1 MGKSRSLSELMSKA
15 DLKFEKKQFHRK
27 VRDSVATLHAQKAIE
42 KDPQILMES
51 GTEPVTEHA
60 MKDITEPVTE
70 PALGAVTESAMV
82 AVMKPPETIWKSII
96 ARSDRVLRSSN
107 LPLTSEKEVRDSV
120 AALHA
125 QKAIEKDPQIL
136 MESGTEPVTEHAMED
151 ITEPV
156 TEPALGAVTES
167 AMVAVM
173 KPPETIWKSII
184 ARSDR
189 VLRSSNLPLTSEKE
203 VRDSVAAL
211 SAQKAIEKK
220 KKLRSRQKKLKAYD
234 LSSLSEFLPELKI
247 PRQPSPAAE
256 FKLNCKSKQKL
267 M

>member
-1 MGKSRSLSELMSKA
+1 MGKSRSLKKLAPAPLAGSSKPSVKLRSLSELMSKA

-27 VRDSVATLHAQKAIE
+27 VRDSVA
-42 KDPQILMES
+42 
-51 GTEPVTEHA
+51 
-60 MKDITEPVTE
+60 
-70 PALGAVTESAMV
+70 AL
-82 AVMKPPETIWKSII
+82 
-96 ARSDRVLRSSN
+96 R
-107 LPLTSEKEVRDSV
+107 
-120 AALHA
+120 A

-156 TEPALGAVTES
+156 TEPALGAVTEPVTES
-167 AMVAVM
+167 AMEAVM
-173 KPPETIWKSII
+173 KPPETIWKSTI
-184 ARSDR
+184 ARCDR
-189 VLRSSNLPLTSEKE
+189 VLRSSDLPLTSEKG
-203 VRDSVAAL
+203 VGDSVAAL
-211 SAQKAIEKK
+211 SAQKTIEKK

-234 LSSLSEFLPELKI
+234 LSSVSEFLPELKI